1 MLKLS
6 WILKNI
12 VFHKLKKKKKKKK
25 RKEPK
30 KKKKPFFSNVADLR
44 FIWSKKREMV
54 RLIYQQGEKDIGIF
68 EMIRVQD
75 DLGKRR

>member
-1 MLKLS
+1 MLNLS

-12 VFHKLKKKKKKKK
+12 VFHKLKKKIKKK

-54 RLIYQQGEKDIGIF
+54 RIIYQQGEKDIGIF

-75 DLGKRR
+75 DLGERR